1 MERGGLLGTT
11 RRWWP
16 LCVISRTSCSTSKR
30 STGYSTPARQP
41 SLSSHLAFGRTRAQA
56 ARAFARATEVAEKHL
71 PHRHPFRF
79 AVTSASGLGPPLPHL
94 RRDWARPC
102 HICAGTG
109 RTPVTSFAHSG
120 PCHACTPAPHGLR
133 SPHGVPVPSQHSAAP
148 HRCLFPCCCAQLA
161 LRPVR
166 RDASRLHPS
175 TGRGAAGVRADASA
189 AAHARIPKAGVL
201 AAGVRARRARAV
213 RLNGAGAL
221 RSRSGSANNNKRAGK
236 RPWGR
241 FR

>member
-16 LCVISRTSCSTSKR
+16 LCVTSRTSCSTSKR

-79 AVTSASGLGPPLPHL
+79 AATSAPGLGSPLPHL

-109 RTPVTSFAHSG
+109 RTP
-120 PCHACTPAPHGLR
+120 CHIIRPFR
-133 SPHGVPVPSQHSAAP
+133 SLP
-148 HRCLFPCCCAQLA
+148 
-161 LRPVR
+161 
-166 RDASRLHPS
+166 RLHPC
-175 TGRGAAGVRADASA
+175 TARAAQPRMACPFPANTAPRRTAAFSRPAVRSSLYVPSVAMPHASIRRPAAAPPASA
-189 AAHARIPKAGVL
+189 RMPVPPRTHASPRPASSRP
-201 AAGVRARRARAV
+201 ASARAV
-213 RLNGAGAL
+213 HVRYA
-221 RSRSGSANNNKRAGK
+221 
-236 RPWGR
+236 
-241 FR
+241 